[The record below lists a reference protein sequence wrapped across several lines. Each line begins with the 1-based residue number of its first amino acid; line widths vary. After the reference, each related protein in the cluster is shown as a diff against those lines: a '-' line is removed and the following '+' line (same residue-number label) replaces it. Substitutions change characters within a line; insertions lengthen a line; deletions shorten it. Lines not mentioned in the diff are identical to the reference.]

1 MGVPI
6 KRYQERRPRV
16 QLLLECLKVSR
27 NTIPAG
33 KVTFE
38 KLTNLDFA
46 GSAYYT
52 IRNLSLYE
60 CQGWCRDEKDCA
72 AAAFSFV
79 LNPLSPQQ
87 ETTCTLQ
94 NSTQARKPT
103 ARPQK
108 AVNLYYLVKNH
119 IRSDKVCDRL
129 WSFERFPNQMVRGQ
143 DAAVLFTASK
153 DSCLAAC
160 LNEDRFV
167 CRSAEFNYVTLQCHL
182 SDVDRRYPGVQD
194 KFGDAIGVDYFENAC
209 LEANE
214 VCSGMRTYDFAQ
226 VGVSQEMVTHYVDL
240 NFYPDKEL
248 LVNSKSE
255 CLRACTVDNDFVCRS
270 VLYKPNQDGT
280 MQGSCSVFHVD
291 HLMLP
296 DGASTFVGPS
306 PPLPLL
312 DTGETKGIYL
322 ESRCTNGTRVYAAK
336 PGTLK
341 SPPSP
346 PSETRT
352 STKSPVFAD
361 SPDPSCDAYGVCYDV
376 SIQCTDAKIVVYVKT
391 SRPFHGR
398 IYAMGRSE
406 TCNTSVR
413 NSQAFRLDLSLTG
426 QDCNTQSMGGVYT
439 NTVVLQHHNVVLTKA
454 DKVYNVRCTYETSS
468 KNISFGMMPVSDLDF
483 RDPDTTQITASPEA
497 PLPKIIIFGVDGR
510 EASTVRIG
518 DRLTFRIEIPET
530 TPYGIFARS
539 CIAMAKDARSTFEII
554 DERGC
559 PVDPTIFPGFLQIDS
574 SLQSSYEAFRF
585 TESYGVIF
593 QCNVKYCVGRCEPV
607 VCTHGRESID
617 SWGRRRR
624 AASRSQRTTQEMT
637 LSQEILVLDIGDE
650 PAARSMTEKP
660 PAVNESLSYQ
670 ETVELMDKCASKSS
684 VMALSITA
692 STLLV
697 IYICTVAYFV
707 AQRRVK
713 TLP

>member
-1 MGVPI
+1 F
-6 KRYQERRPRV
+6 
-16 QLLLECLKVSR
+16 
-27 NTIPAG
+27 PA
-33 KVTFE
+33 
-38 KLTNLDFA
+38 
-46 GSAYYT
+46 
-52 IRNLSLYE
+52 LSW
-60 CQGWCRDEKDCA
+60 Q
-72 AAAFSFV
+72 
-79 LNPLSPQQ
+79 
-87 ETTCTLQ
+87 
-94 NSTQARKPT
+94 
-103 ARPQK
+103 
-108 AVNLYYLVKNH
+108 
-119 IRSDKVCDRL
+119 
-129 WSFERFPNQMVRGQ
+129 
-143 DAAVLFTASK
+143 
-153 DSCLAAC
+153 
-160 LNEDRFV
+160 
-167 CRSAEFNYVTLQCHL
+167 
-182 SDVDRRYPGVQD
+182 
-194 KFGDAIGVDYFENAC
+194 
-209 LEANE
+209 
-214 VCSGMRTYDFAQ
+214 
-226 VGVSQEMVTHYVDL
+226 
-240 NFYPDKEL
+240 
-248 LVNSKSE
+248 VNSKSE

-270 VLYKPNQDGT
+270 VLYKPSQDGT

-296 DGASTFVGPS
+296 DGANTFVGPS

-322 ESRCTNGTRVYAAK
+322 ESRCTM
-336 PGTLK
+336 
-341 SPPSP
+341 
-346 PSETRT
+346 
-352 STKSPVFAD
+352 
-361 SPDPSCDAYGVCYDV
+361 

-468 KNISFGMMPVSDLDF
+468 KNISFGMMPV

-559 PVDPTIFPGFLQIDS
+559 PVDPTIFPGFHQIDS

-607 VCTHGRESID
+607 ACTHGRENID

-624 AASRSQRTTQEMT
+624 SASGSRRTSQEMT

-670 ETVELMDKCASKSS
+670 ETVELMDKCASKNS

-697 IYICTVAYFV
+697 VYICTVAYFV
-707 AQRRVK
+707 AQRKVK
-713 TLP
+713 TLT

>member
-1 MGVPI
+1 MSATSGRVFTGNARIPVAGV
-6 KRYQERRPRV
+6 
-16 QLLLECLKVSR
+16 
-27 NTIPAG
+27 
-33 KVTFE
+33 
-38 KLTNLDFA
+38 
-46 GSAYYT
+46 
-52 IRNLSLYE
+52 
-60 CQGWCRDEKDCA
+60 
-72 AAAFSFV
+72 
-79 LNPLSPQQ
+79 
-87 ETTCTLQ
+87 
-94 NSTQARKPT
+94 
-103 ARPQK
+103 
-108 AVNLYYLVKNH
+108 
-119 IRSDKVCDRL
+119 
-129 WSFERFPNQMVRGQ
+129 
-143 DAAVLFTASK
+143 
-153 DSCLAAC
+153 
-160 LNEDRFV
+160 
-167 CRSAEFNYVTLQCHL
+167 
-182 SDVDRRYPGVQD
+182 
-194 KFGDAIGVDYFENAC
+194 
-209 LEANE
+209 
-214 VCSGMRTYDFAQ
+214 AQ
-226 VGVSQEMVTHYVDL
+226 
-240 NFYPDKEL
+240 
-248 LVNSKSE
+248 VNSKSE

-270 VLYKPNQDGT
+270 VLYKPSQDGA

-296 DGASTFVGPS
+296 DGPATFAGSS

-322 ESRCTNGTRVYAAK
+322 ESRCTNSTRQYTAK

-341 SPPSP
+341 SP

-468 KNISFGMMPVSDLDF
+468 KNISFGMMPV
-483 RDPDTTQITASPEA
+483 RPI
-497 PLPKIIIFGVDGR
+497 
-510 EASTVRIG
+510 
-518 DRLTFRIEIPET
+518 RLTIEIRSYDSP
-530 TPYGIFARS
+530 PYGIFARS

-559 PVDPTIFPGFLQIDS
+559 PVDPSIFPGFMQIDS

-607 VCTHGRESID
+607 VCTHGRENIE
-617 SWGRRRR
+617 SWGRRK
-624 AASRSQRTTQEMT
+624 RSTRISKRNTEEMT

-650 PAARSMTEKP
+650 PAARSMTERP
-660 PAVNESLSYQ
+660 PTVNESLSYQ
-670 ETVELMDKCASKSS
+670 ETVELMDKCASKNS

-707 AQRRVK
+707 AQRKVK
-713 TLP
+713 SIT